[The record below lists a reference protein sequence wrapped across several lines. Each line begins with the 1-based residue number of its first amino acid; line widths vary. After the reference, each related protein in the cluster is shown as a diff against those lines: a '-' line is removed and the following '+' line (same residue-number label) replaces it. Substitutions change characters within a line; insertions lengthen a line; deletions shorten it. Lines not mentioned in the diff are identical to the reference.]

1 MSDFITL
8 GTCDLCEG
16 AGTVPHSMPG
26 ETYTCG
32 TCNGHGVAKRVGYG
46 GYKTAK
52 TAATALRNGHGRACS
67 YCKGTGSLT
76 YPLTLSCHRCDN
88 GLVIVSALPGQAWP
102 EDSSKHIR
110 YQSGRGEVARA
121 YAEAVDIVVKGENRA
136 GTWNESYLGLGSIV
150 SVTDYGTVFDAL
162 VKAAQDDDPT
172 VLSAELERVRTI
184 GRDRV
189 AEGTQWTNLTRVD
202 DTLATHCVMTVHRNG
217 YTVRAIDARVAGVA
231 LPPTYTEAVLNAP
244 V

>member
-1 MSDFITL
+1 M
-8 GTCDLCEG
+8 
-16 AGTVPHSMPG
+16 
-26 ETYTCG
+26 
-32 TCNGHGVAKRVGYG
+32 
-46 GYKTAK
+46 
-52 TAATALRNGHGRACS
+52 
-67 YCKGTGSLT
+67 
-76 YPLTLSCHRCDN
+76 
-88 GLVIVSALPGQAWP
+88 
-102 EDSSKHIR
+102 
-110 YQSGRGEVARA
+110 
-121 YAEAVDIVVKGENRA
+121 VKGENRA

-162 VKAAQDDDPT
+162 VKAARAGTID
-172 VLSAELERVRTI
+172 EEIERVRII